1 MMFLFLN
8 NFIGFLYQI
17 NQIGLLQQMSQ
28 LFELSLLERSDFLW
42 LFSVDLSLLRVDL
55 IDESLH
61 FVLKWFIFLNELWD
75 FFVFIGMHD
84 NDSFKLSFVHKRVL
98 IDLLR
103 FCFDG
108 DLVEFFFDLS
118 EFFVQELVFSLF
130 IL

>member
-1 MMFLFLN
+1 
-8 NFIGFLYQI
+8 
-17 NQIGLLQQMSQ
+17 
-28 LFELSLLERSDFLW
+28 
-42 LFSVDLSLLRVDL
+42 
-55 IDESLH
+55 
-61 FVLKWFIFLNELWD
+61 
-75 FFVFIGMHD
+75 MHD